1 MFHSTDAA
9 VVDAAQQALD
19 DASVFG
25 DVEANNLVPFRSG
38 RPYSAALLGRRI
50 ALKGSPE
57 FVTEAGRDPNAVSA
71 KHVQSMAGRGL
82 RVVAV
87 AQRELSEHDARRAG
101 EDSQFLEQCC
111 SEGLEAVGLLGLSDT
126 LRPEATQLVREL
138 RGDGRQVRVLTGDHP
153 TTAAA
158 VATELGLDVARE
170 DVVTGPD
177 WENFSRAERRDAVRG
192 SSVFARVTP
201 EQKVEIVQALE
212 TDGRV
217 CAMVGD
223 GANDAAAIRVSSVG
237 IGVSST
243 DSDPARGAA
252 DIVLLDGRVGG
263 LTDALDEGSQLW
275 RRVRSA
281 VGVLLGGN
289 AGEVAFALIGSALSG
304 ESPLNARQ
312 LLLVNLMT
320 DALPA
325 AALAVSTPSENGS
338 EKSEQMDAH
347 ALWQTIA
354 VRGGATAIGALA
366 AWLLAR
372 ASGRRRRASTVALV
386 ALVGTQLGQTLLE
399 SRSPLV
405 VATVA
410 GSAAV
415 LATLVSTPVVS
426 QFLGCT
432 PLGPIAWG
440 QAVGCASAATLLAA
454 LAPRALE
461 RIAAT
466 EENANGQSTIRKIP
480 TRTSTAYTSRTGG
493 VSARD
498 SVEISDVEIK
508 EAETGESDTLVSVAA
523 GSDTSPNSRATRDE
537 S

>member
-1 MFHSTDAA
+1 MPADCRLLSVESLEVDESSLTGESLPVDKQTDPTPGMPLAERRCMAYAGTTVLAGSGRGVVTAIGARTVTRRADVGVSRSGPAVGLTNRLRELTRATLPASIGGGALVTVAGLLRGTGLRRAVTGGVAVAVAAVPEGLPLVATLAQQAAARRLTAAGVLVRAPRSIEALGRVDVVCFDKTGTQREQATGGRVERVDGWDESEILEVAARSALGSRDDRVFHSTDAA

-111 SEGLEAVGLLGLSDT
+111 SEGGLEAVGLLGLSDT

-158 VATELGLDVARE
+158 VATELGGLDVARE

-237 IGVSST
+237 IGGVAST

-281 VGVLLGGN
+281 VGG
-289 AGEVAFALIGSALSG
+289 FC
-304 ESPLNARQ
+304 
-312 LLLVNLMT
+312 
-320 DALPA
+320 
-325 AALAVSTPSENGS
+325 SE
-338 EKSEQMDAH
+338 
-347 ALWQTIA
+347 
-354 VRGGATAIGALA
+354 
-366 AWLLAR
+366 
-372 ASGRRRRASTVALV
+372 
-386 ALVGTQLGQTLLE
+386 
-399 SRSPLV
+399 
-405 VATVA
+405 
-410 GSAAV
+410 
-415 LATLVSTPVVS
+415 
-426 QFLGCT
+426 
-432 PLGPIAWG
+432 
-440 QAVGCASAATLLAA
+440 
-454 LAPRALE
+454 
-461 RIAAT
+461 
-466 EENANGQSTIRKIP
+466 
-480 TRTSTAYTSRTGG
+480 
-493 VSARD
+493 
-498 SVEISDVEIK
+498 
-508 EAETGESDTLVSVAA
+508 
-523 GSDTSPNSRATRDE
+523 ATRVK
-537 S
+537 SHSR